1 MQSRKNNILNMH
13 HLLLVALLMVIPA
26 IVRAGTSQA
35 EQMLQRGNEAYE
47 HGDYATAVSCY
58 EKAAEDGLAEA
69 QYLLAYSLY
78 MGEGVERNYTSAA
91 QWYKRA
97 SRQNHVKAE
106 YNLAYCYM
114 NGRGVPRDYDRA
126 LELLTAS
133 AEGGNIQAMVTLSE
147 CYERGVLVE
156 EDRAMS
162 EMWQKRA
169 RGENAPRPSL
179 KSDDVKSSDKVP
191 MLKILYP
198 LTNDM
203 FHTST
208 MEIKYQLEAGA
219 LKGTTRVEAFVD
231 GERQP
236 VTRSVRRANTLEVSL
251 PRKDCTVTLKASN
264 RNGTCKD
271 EINLVYDQT
280 MDEDEQRLFAV
291 VVGVGDYDDEL
302 LPDLNYAVKDAND
315 FARVLETKKGYP
327 YGDVQVKTLVGREA
341 SRDEILEAMT
351 WMKQEVTGTD
361 LCMFYFAGHGYC
373 DEDGNFYFM
382 TDGSTTDNFYSKGL
396 SSDDLMKRVRRVG
409 SNVVVFADA
418 CYSGAMLRAQSLVG
432 RMSNLVLYA
441 SSSPDNR
448 SMEDPAWGNG
458 AFTQAL
464 LSAFKNKA
472 KRSEDSGLSTRWLD
486 MYISDEVSRLT
497 GGRQTPRCV
506 MSIDI
511 NHFNLFEYEK

>member
-1 MQSRKNNILNMH
+1 MNIRYLS
-13 HLLLVALLMVIPA
+13 LVVFLLMIQA
-26 IVRAGTSQA
+26 MAWAGTSEA
-35 EQMLQRGNEAYE
+35 EKMLLRGNEAYE
-47 HGDYATAVSCY
+47 HGDYATAVTYY

-78 MGEGVERNYTSAA
+78 MGEGVERNYTLAA

-147 CYERGVLVE
+147 CYEKGVLVE

-169 RGENAPRPSL
+169 KGENAPRPSV
-179 KSDDVKSSDKVP
+179 KQDDEKLSSDKAP
-191 MLKILYP
+191 SLKILYP
-198 LTNDM
+198 LSDDV

-219 LKGTTRVEAFVD
+219 LKGETRVEAFVD

-236 VTRSVRRANTLEVSL
+236 VTRAVRRANTVEVSL

-302 LPDLNYAVKDAND
+302 LPDLNYSVKDAED
-315 FARVLETKKGYP
+315 FARVLATKKGYP
-327 YGDVQVKTLVGREA
+327 YGDVQVKTLMGRDA

-351 WMKQEVTGTD
+351 WMKQEATASD

-382 TDGSTTDNFYSKGL
+382 ADGSTTDNFYSKGL
-396 SSDDLMKRVRRVG
+396 SSDDLMKRVRGVG

-418 CYSGAMLRAQSLVG
+418 CYSGAMLRAQSMVG
-432 RMSNLVLYA
+432 RMNNLVLYA

-448 SMEDPAWGNG
+448 SMEDPDWGNG
-458 AFTQAL
+458 AFTKAL

-472 KRSEDSGLSTRWLD
+472 KRSGDSGLSTRWLD
-486 MYISDEVSRLT
+486 MYISDEVSRET
-497 GGRQTPRCV
+497 GGHQTPHFDK
-506 MSIDI
+506 SIEI
-511 NHFNLFEYEK
+511 NHFNLFEYEKK